1 MTHEFLEQARP
12 RPLAARS
19 RPAPAPQAAV
29 APARLDLGASYA
41 GAALYGTGAGRGES
55 DDLPRLAGVKLDA
68 SAEPE
73 FDKNPACLSYFNA
86 SVGEVMFK
94 RVDAALVGFE
104 APFSVTA
111 GFKGPCKCGD
121 LEYRQF
127 IRGHITRDP
136 GGPNEADYG
145 HLLSK
150 LPLGRLNQSF
160 QEDGDTSDPVVNYGH
175 RANPAVDRPL
185 LKDRYA
191 NAKGDND
198 QAQGCDYT
206 MTDTPWATMNSAPG
220 VVWDIQLDFYGEIQN
235 PGRAIQRRYWS
246 PIKGRF
252 TAP

>member
-1 MTHEFLEQARP
+1 VTRDYLQRP
-12 RPLAARS
+12 P
-19 RPAPAPQAAV
+19 PQ
-29 APARLDLGASYA
+29 PARAATRASPAVPSTALPNHLDLGASYA
-41 GAALYGTGAGRGES
+41 SAVLRGAGRGEG
-55 DDLPRLAGVKLDA
+55 DAPRVHGPKLDA
-68 SAEPE
+68 TAEPE
-73 FDKNPACLSYFNA
+73 FDKNPACLSFFNP
-86 SVGEVMFK
+86 SVGDVLFE
-94 RVDAALVGFE
+94 RVDDALVGFE

-150 LPLGRLNQSF
+150 LPLGRLNESF

-175 RANPAVDRPL
+175 RANPAVDRPRL
-185 LKDRYA
+185 QDRYT
-191 NAKGDND
+191 NAKGVND
-198 QAQGCDYT
+198 QAQGCNYK
-206 MTDTPWATMNSAPG
+206 MTDTPWATMASAPG
-220 VVWDIQLDFYGEIQN
+220 VVWDIQLDFYGEIRN
-235 PGRAIQRRYWS
+235 KERAIQRRYWS